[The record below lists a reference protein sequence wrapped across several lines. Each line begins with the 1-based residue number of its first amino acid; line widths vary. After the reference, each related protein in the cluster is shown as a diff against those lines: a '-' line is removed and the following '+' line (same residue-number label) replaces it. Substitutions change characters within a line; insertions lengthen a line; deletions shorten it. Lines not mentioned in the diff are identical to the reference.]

1 MAAVTMDLDQL
12 NAERAVLKDGPV
24 QLTIPRAMWD
34 ELGKPAELLVHL
46 TTPGTEQLT
55 LENVA

>member
-1 MAAVTMDLDQL
+1 MAAVTMELDQL

-24 QLTIPRAMWD
+24 QLTIPRTMWD

-46 TTPGTEQLT
+46 TTPGS
-55 LENVA
+55 LERAA